1 MLFKVNVHR
10 LLCAFDI
17 ISDYELICL
26 AGTFRKTGCLSSST
40 LTNRVTRRIP
50 EKDKDFSICLWEK
63 IPKIQVLEN
72 LKPNTNVLKRNEN
85 IYAKMQCL
93 VP

>member
-1 MLFKVNVHR
+1 MFIDCCAHLISSVIMNSYV
-10 LLCAFDI
+10 LL
-17 ISDYELICL
+17 ELL
-26 AGTFRKTGCLSSST
+26 EKTGCLSSST